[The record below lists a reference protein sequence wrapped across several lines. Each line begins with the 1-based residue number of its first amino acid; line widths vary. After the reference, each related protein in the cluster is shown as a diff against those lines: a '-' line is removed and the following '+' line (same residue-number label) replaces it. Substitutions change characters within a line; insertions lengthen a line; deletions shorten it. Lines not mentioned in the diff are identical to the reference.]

1 MFCSWLHPYKEQKL
15 VVIGDKGMAIFDDT
29 MDWDQKLAIYD
40 HVIDMDGAP
49 PVPQKSEVRYEKV
62 LQGEPLRAEC
72 QYFLDLIEGQADP
85 LTDGA
90 EGRRVLQ
97 ILAAAS
103 ASIESGETIY
113 A

>member
-1 MFCSWLHPYKEQKL
+1 M
-15 VVIGDKGMAIFDDT
+15 
-29 MDWDQKLAIYD
+29 
-40 HVIDMDGAP
+40 
-49 PVPQKSEVRYEKV
+49 PQKSEVRYEKV

-103 ASIESGETIY
+103 AVH
-113 A
+113 